1 MDALLALDL
10 GTSGCR
16 AEIFSLQ
23 GQRLAGYYCEYGL
36 LSPVPGAAEQ
46 EPQTWLQ
53 ALGDCVRSA
62 LSQLINKHVQILA
75 IGISAQG
82 HSWLPVN
89 KQLEALRPALTWLD
103 TRATDYARM
112 LLEKYGV
119 DFWGRLAGKLPGP
132 WHMLPQLL
140 WLRDQEAYS
149 VQSARYFLCAHDYLL
164 ACLTGEIVTEATNA
178 ATTLLFNIVS
188 LSWEKFL
195 LDEWEIEPT
204 YLPRLS
210 QAGTI
215 GGFLRQEIASQWGLP
230 AKIPVAVGAQDQ
242 KCAALA
248 AGLQEG
254 VATASLGTATAIS
267 ALTPKPCFSLEQGA
281 IPCFPY
287 LWPGSWILEA
297 PLTTTGGALCWLR
310 NVLCAASYETLIAD
324 AENISPG
331 SSGVL
336 FFPYLA
342 GAGAPFWRPELS
354 GAFMGLS
361 LACDT
366 GHLTR
371 ALLEAVAYDIYANLE
386 FMNALGSP
394 IERLVLYGGGAR
406 SLLWPQIIAAVCGL
420 PTVTGSETEAAS
432 RGAAMLAAQAIDIDP
447 APLRLSVK
455 DVLVPAGWREAYQPL
470 KEFYAQAREAFFLFV
485 NHLKGKQKY

>member
-1 MDALLALDL
+1 MEVLLALDL

-23 GQRLAGYYCEYGL
+23 GQRVAGHYCEYGL
-36 LSPVPGAAEQ
+36 LSSTPGAAEQ
-46 EPQTWLQ
+46 EAQTWLQ

-62 LSQLINKHVQILA
+62 FSQLKQDRVHILA

-89 KQLEALRPALTWLD
+89 SQLEPLRPALTWLD
-103 TRATDYARM
+103 TRAADYARM
-112 LLEKYGV
+112 LVEKYGV
-119 DFWGRLAGKLPGP
+119 EFWGCVAGKLPGP

-140 WLRDQEAYS
+140 WLRDNEAS
-149 VQSARYFLCAHDYLL
+149 SLKSARYFLCAHDYLL

-188 LSWEKFL
+188 LSWEESL

-210 QAGTI
+210 QAGTT

-248 AGLQEG
+248 AGIQAG

-281 IPCFPY
+281 IPCFPF
-287 LWPGSWILEA
+287 LCPGSWILEA
-297 PLTTTGGALCWLR
+297 PLTTTGGALRWLR
-310 NVLCAASYETLIAD
+310 NVLHAASYEALIAD
-324 AENISPG
+324 AQNISPG
-331 SSGVL
+331 SAGVL

-342 GAGAPFWRPELS
+342 GAGAPFWQPELS
-354 GAFMGLS
+354 GAFVGLS
-361 LACDT
+361 LGCES

-394 IERLVLYGGGAR
+394 IERLVLFGGGAR

-420 PTVTGSETEAAS
+420 PTSAGAETEAAS

-447 APLRLSVK
+447 APFSLSVE
-455 DVLVPAGWREAYQPL
+455 DVPVPGGWEEIYQPL
-470 KEFYAQAREAFFLFV
+470 KEVYAQTRQAYFSFAH
-485 NHLKGKQKY
+485 HLKCKK